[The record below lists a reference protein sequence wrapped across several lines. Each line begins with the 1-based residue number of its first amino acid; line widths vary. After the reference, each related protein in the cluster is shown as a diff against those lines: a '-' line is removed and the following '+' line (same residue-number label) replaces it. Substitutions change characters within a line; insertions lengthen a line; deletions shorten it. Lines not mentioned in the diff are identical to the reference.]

1 MLLISVPQENKL
13 VRHQLYTALSWLGFG
28 SPVPGVWVCPH
39 RGSLEEARRIVH
51 QLQLNESA
59 VCFLGCTLP
68 LGLSDT
74 EIIRRAWDLDGAAR
88 HYRALL
94 KAFVTSG
101 SGRQDDSLIRHVTLL
116 DEWRMLCRLDPR
128 LPQRLTQDWIGHEA
142 KATLAARREEWAPLA
157 RVRWE
162 EIIRST
168 TPAQPLDVYL

>member
-1 MLLISVPQENKL
+1 V
-13 VRHQLYTALSWLGFG
+13 
-28 SPVPGVWVCPH
+28 
-39 RGSLEEARRIVH
+39 RRIVH